1 MNDITTR
8 TVRRVDV
15 GVPTAEAMMLA
26 YRYAYVPPW
35 GLYQVHDQ
43 LRSAIRAWAQ
53 WPQEVPLIMDLMDTQ
68 EGMTLAV
75 TADPARLGRRDAEAV
90 LRAAEALLV
99 RAVHER
105 VALREVPE
113 LVARALDGRR

>member
-15 GVPTAEAMMLA
+15 GVPAAEA
-26 YRYAYVPPW
+26 
-35 GLYQVHDQ
+35 
-43 LRSAIRAWAQ
+43 
-53 WPQEVPLIMDLMDTQ
+53 
-68 EGMTLAV
+68 MTLAV